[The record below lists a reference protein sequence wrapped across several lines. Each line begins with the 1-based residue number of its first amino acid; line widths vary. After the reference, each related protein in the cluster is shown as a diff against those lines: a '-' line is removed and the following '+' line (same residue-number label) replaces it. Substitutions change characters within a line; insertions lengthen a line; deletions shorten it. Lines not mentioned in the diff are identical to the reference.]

1 MDADQIVILDDGR
14 VHATGTHAQ
23 LLASDPI
30 YQELYYSQNTTGDDG
45 DGAE

>member
-1 MDADQIVILDDGR
+1 

-30 YQELYYSQNTTGDDG
+30 YQELYRSQNTAGDDG
-45 DGAE
+45 NGSE